1 MTFVEEIDQ
10 IQQIIDD
17 VNQRPVKNY
26 HKMNIEEI
34 SKELRDVMEFEQEAF
49 EKIEELEDKGIKQE
63 FTKYAKMICKNTT
76 EREISEIQEIYLTKI
91 EKEYLNN

>member
-1 MTFVEEIDQ
+1 VEEIDQ
-10 IQQIIDD
+10 IQKIIEI

-34 SKELRDVMEFEQEAF
+34 SKELREVMEFEQKTF
-49 EKIEELEDKGIKQE
+49 QKIEELEDKGIKQE
-63 FTKYAKMICKNTT
+63 LTKYAKMICRNTT
-76 EREISEIQEIYLTKI
+76 EREIAEIQEIYLTKI

>member
-1 MTFVEEIDQ
+1 VEEIDQ
-10 IQQIIDD
+10 IHKIIEI

-34 SKELRDVMEFEQEAF
+34 SKELREVMEFEQKIF
-49 EKIEELEDKGIKQE
+49 QKIEELEDKGIKQE
-63 FTKYAKMICKNTT
+63 LTKYAKMICRNTT

>member
-1 MTFVEEIDQ
+1 MEEIDE
-10 IQQIIDD
+10 IQKIIEG

-34 SKELRDVMEFEQEAF
+34 SKELRKVMEFEQKTF
-49 EKIEELEDKGIKQE
+49 QKIEELEDKGVKQE
-63 FTKYAKMICKNTT
+63 LTKYAKMICRNTT